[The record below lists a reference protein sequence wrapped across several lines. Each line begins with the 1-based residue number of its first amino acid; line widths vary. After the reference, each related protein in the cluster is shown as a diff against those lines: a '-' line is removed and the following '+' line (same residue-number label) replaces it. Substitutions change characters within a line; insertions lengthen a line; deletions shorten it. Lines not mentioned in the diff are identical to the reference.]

1 MLRVITDGRFGN
13 DDDGS
18 ITPGS
23 KFRIKIRQIDCTSSD
38 ERIQSLRAPEGCLQY
53 FTERLHDNFFYSFLI
68 QPQFYMYVIVKIPRY
83 LVSFHI
89 HTNLL
94 PAGKPY
100 SHVWQASKV
109 VFIQRY
115 TWHTCTRR
123 NNREPKICYV

>member
-53 FTERLHDNFFYSFLI
+53 FTER
-68 QPQFYMYVIVKIPRY
+68 
-83 LVSFHI
+83 
-89 HTNLL
+89 
-94 PAGKPY
+94 
-100 SHVWQASKV
+100 
-109 VFIQRY
+109 
-115 TWHTCTRR
+115 
-123 NNREPKICYV
+123 

>member
-53 FTERLHDNFFYSFLI
+53 FTERYT
-68 QPQFYMYVIVKIPRY
+68 QQF
-83 LVSFHI
+83 
-89 HTNLL
+89 NL
-94 PAGKPY
+94 
-100 SHVWQASKV
+100 
-109 VFIQRY
+109 
-115 TWHTCTRR
+115 
-123 NNREPKICYV
+123 

>member
-68 QPQFYMYVIVKIPRY
+68 S
-83 LVSFHI
+83 LVFLSCQLMKRQLI
-89 HTNLL
+89 GQKLVRKLL
-94 PAGKPY
+94 FLVCCF
-100 SHVWQASKV
+100 SQ
-109 VFIQRY
+109 
-115 TWHTCTRR
+115 
-123 NNREPKICYV
+123 

>member
-53 FTERLHDNFFYSFLI
+53 FTERLHDNFVL
-68 QPQFYMYVIVKIPRY
+68 
-83 LVSFHI
+83 
-89 HTNLL
+89 LL
-94 PAGKPY
+94 PNSTP
-100 SHVWQASKV
+100 
-109 VFIQRY
+109 IL
-115 TWHTCTRR
+115 
-123 NNREPKICYV
+123 YVCNCENSSLFS

>member
-53 FTERLHDNFFYSFLI
+53 FTERYTR
-68 QPQFYMYVIVKIPRY
+68 QFNLQDDILLLPNSTPILYVIVEIPRY
-83 LVSFHI
+83 LLSFHI
-89 HTNLL
+89 GTYLL
-94 PAGKPY
+94 PAANLIVIK
-100 SHVWQASKV
+100 SL
-109 VFIQRY
+109 
-115 TWHTCTRR
+115 
-123 NNREPKICYV
+123 